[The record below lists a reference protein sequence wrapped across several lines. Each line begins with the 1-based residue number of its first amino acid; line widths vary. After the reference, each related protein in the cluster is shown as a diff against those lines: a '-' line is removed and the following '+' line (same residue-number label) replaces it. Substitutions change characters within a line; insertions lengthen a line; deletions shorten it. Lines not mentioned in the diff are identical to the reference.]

1 MLLHGRG
8 LRNEFLKEP
17 VLVQLMSP
25 ISVRQLAFFRSWTH
39 CVLFWLPGWCMLHGQ
54 LQVVLHQ
61 QHGSFHLPDG
71 LAAVSDWAGNALS
84 TITPNNYKVPNAL
97 SLDITGL
104 QRMEISSQF
113 YNRFAPSMYSNTR
126 PYSRPVPQ
134 YATSNWAANSF
145 RSPKCLCTPAEWL
158 QHCLAPP
165 DLGKMATGLQRTEII
180 MFLSN
185 STWFLPVT

>member
-8 LRNEFLKEP
+8 LRKEFLQEP
-17 VLVQLMSP
+17 VLVQLMPP
-25 ISVRQLAFFRSWTH
+25 ISVRHLAFFRSWTC
-39 CVLFWLPGWCMLHGQ
+39 CVLFWLPGWCMLHVQ
-54 LQVVLHQ
+54 QWVMLHQ
-61 QHGSFHLPDG
+61 RHGSFLLTAG
-71 LAAVSDWAGNALS
+71 STAVSDWAGSALS
-84 TITPNNYKVPNAL
+84 TITLDNYKVPNAL

-134 YATSNWAANSF
+134 HATSNWAARSF
-145 RSPKCLCTPAEWL
+145 WSPKCLCTSAEWL
-158 QHCLAPP
+158 QHRLAPP
-165 DLGKMATGLQRTEII
+165 NLGKMATGLQRTEII

-185 STWFLPVT
+185 STWFLFVT